1 MALND
6 IQKVRVEV
14 GDVDPAFPI
23 LPDSTYIYL
32 LEKNYNSI
40 SRSSMDAARIVLMQL
55 AMRSDDTTV
64 DIFSIKGSKAAE
76 SYRQALIM
84 YIKDPNNN
92 PILQNCQGWIGGVSV
107 SQMQSNDS
115 NLDNNIVKQPSV
127 SYDTVPNGYFTY

>member
-1 MALND
+1 MSLND

-14 GDVDPAFPI
+14 GDVDPALPI
-23 LPDSTYIYL
+23 LPDSTYVYL

-40 SRSSMDAARIVLMQL
+40 IRSSMDAARIVLMHL

-92 PILQNCQGWIGGVSV
+92 PILQNCQAWVGGVSV
-107 SQMQSNDS
+107 SQMQENDS

-127 SYDTVPNGYFTY
+127 SYDTVPTGYFTY